1 MSKPKIICGSCKY
14 GQICMAQLQ
23 VITALFKFMGIT
35 QWFFEVRGCSRYEAK
50 SSIIIP
56 TGQEARVN

>member
-1 MSKPKIICGSCKY
+1 MAKPKIICQTCKF

-23 VITALFKFMGIT
+23 VITTLFKFMGIT

-50 SSIIIP
+50 SSIV
-56 TGQEARVN
+56 TASGEVASVH